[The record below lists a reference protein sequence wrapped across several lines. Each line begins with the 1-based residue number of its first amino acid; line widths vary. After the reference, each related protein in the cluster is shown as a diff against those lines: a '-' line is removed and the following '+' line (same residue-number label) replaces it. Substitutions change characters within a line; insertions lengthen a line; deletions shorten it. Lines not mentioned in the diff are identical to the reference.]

1 MAHVPQN
8 QTALNAVCHIL
19 IKDEVNM
26 TDEEIVSAVRSYG
39 ENREEIAWK
48 YIMQVC
54 NDREICEAAAGSS
67 TPEEA
72 IEKAFRAGEISVQ
85 PFSHR

>member
-1 MAHVPQN
+1 
-8 QTALNAVCHIL
+8 
-19 IKDEVNM
+19 M
-26 TDEEIVSAVRSYG
+26 TDEEIVVAVRAYG
-39 ENREEIAWK
+39 AGREELVWK
-48 YIMQVC
+48 YITQVC